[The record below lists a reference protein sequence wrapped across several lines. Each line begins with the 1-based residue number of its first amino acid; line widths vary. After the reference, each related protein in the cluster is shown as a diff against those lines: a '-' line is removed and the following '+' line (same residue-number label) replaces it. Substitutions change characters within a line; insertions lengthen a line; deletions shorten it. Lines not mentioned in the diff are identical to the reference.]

1 MYFPVLIFERL
12 MRIADLGYDLQVGRH
27 GGMEAT
33 RKSLEFHQTPY
44 Y

>member
-12 MRIADLGYDLQVGRH
+12 MCLAGFGYDLQVRRY

-33 RKSLEFHQTPY
+33 SKSLEFHQTFS
-44 Y
+44 